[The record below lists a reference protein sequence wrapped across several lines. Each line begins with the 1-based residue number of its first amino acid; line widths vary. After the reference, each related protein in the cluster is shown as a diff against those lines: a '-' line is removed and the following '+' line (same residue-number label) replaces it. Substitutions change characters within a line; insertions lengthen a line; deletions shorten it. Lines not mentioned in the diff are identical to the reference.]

1 MTVKTV
7 EFTCMPAGSQADF
20 YKLKVDHGD
29 LIPELEDMETSFFS
43 QVYPLQISMVFFGF
57 LFLEVKTKVF

>member
-1 MTVKTV
+1 MTEKTV
-7 EFTCMPAGSQADF
+7 EFTCMPAGGQADF
-20 YKLKVDHGD
+20 YKLKVNHGD
-29 LIPELEDMETSFFS
+29 LIPELKNMETSFSS